1 MAEQTYIAVIDVG
14 KTNKKVLIFDQ
25 QLSLVDSAYRG
36 FEEYVEDS
44 VHIEDLNGMTG
55 WIFDQLTSFAATY
68 PIGAISVTTHG
79 ATLVCVD
86 KDGRP
91 AVPPVAYTTDPGEG
105 FQERFYAA
113 CGDPKGLQERT
124 ATPRFGLLLNAGKT
138 LQFIKERYPER
149 FETVKTVLGMPQYFG
164 ALLTGVYGAEPTY
177 AGCHTY
183 LLDFHAKRYS
193 SVADVLGVRDKL
205 PPLAESSWSVLGR
218 VSEAVA
224 ARTGLSTDC
233 IVTMGIHDS
242 NSSLLPY
249 LVKGH
254 DNFVLN
260 STGTWCV
267 AMHPMREVA
276 FGADELGKLVFYNL
290 DAFFNPV
297 KTTIFMGGQE
307 FETYTAILR
316 RLNEREDFP
325 VFDEALC
332 ARIVTERRLFVLPSV
347 VKGTGLFPD
356 SPPRVIEG
364 DTVYALEDIQSGES
378 VPGFFRDFETAY
390 AVLNLS
396 LAAQTAFALGMAG
409 YDGRGSVFT
418 EGGFRKNDSYNAIL
432 SAVYGESRVATTRL
446 EEATAFGAALLARA
460 ALGGTTPLETK
471 DLFEI
476 EMLEVPKPRL
486 PGLREYMGTFHEH
499 VGENR

>member
-14 KTNKKVLIFDQ
+14 KTNKKVLVFDQ
-25 QLSLVDSAYRG
+25 QLSLVDSAYQG

-44 VHIEDLNGMTG
+44 VHFEDLDGMAA
-55 WIFDQLTSFAATY
+55 WVFEQLKAFAAKY
-68 PIGAISVTTHG
+68 AIAAISVTTHG

-86 KDGRP
+86 KDNNV
-91 AVPPVAYTTDPGEG
+91 AVPPVAYTTDPGDE
-105 FQERFYAA
+105 FQERFYAQ
-113 CGDPKGLQERT
+113 CGDPEALQERT
-124 ATPRFGLLLNAGKT
+124 ATPRFSLLLNAGKT
-138 LQFIKERYPER
+138 LQFVKERYPER
-149 FETVKTVLGMPQYFG
+149 FAAVDAVLGMPQYFG
-164 ALLTGVYGAEPTY
+164 ALLTGARGAEPTY

-193 SVADVLGVRDKL
+193 SVADALGVRDKL
-205 PPLAESSWSVLGR
+205 TPPAESSWSVLGT

-224 ARTGLSTDC
+224 ARTGLSTGC

-267 AMHPMREVA
+267 AMHPTREVA

-307 FETYTAILR
+307 FDTYTAILR
-316 RLNEREDFP
+316 KLNGRDDFP
-325 VFDEALC
+325 PFDEALC
-332 ARIVTERRLFVLPSV
+332 ARIVSERRLFVLPSV

-356 SPPRVIEG
+356 SPPRVVDG
-364 DTVYALEDIQSGES
+364 DTVYALEDIRSGAAT
-378 VPGFFRDFETAY
+378 PPFFRDFETAY
-390 AVLNLS
+390 TVLNLS
-396 LAAQTAFALGMAG
+396 LAAQTATALGMAG

-418 EGGFRKNDSYNAIL
+418 EGGFRKNDCYNAIL
-432 SAVYGESRVATTRL
+432 SAVYAQSRVATTRL
-446 EEATAFGAALLARA
+446 EEATAFGAALLAKA
-460 ALGGTTPLETK
+460 ALDGATPLETSE
-471 DLFEI
+471 LFDI
-476 EMLEVPKPRL
+476 ETIEVSKPRL
-486 PGLREYMGTFHEH
+486 PGLDEYIGAFQGRIAE
-499 VGENR
+499 RS